1 MGVWL
6 LIPMFFFGD
15 LILYLAIVSMTKQK
29 DKLAKLE
36 LEAWFQTV
44 NLNKENGKVIVSDS
58 VLL

>member
-1 MGVWL
+1 ML
-6 LIPMFFFGD
+6 FFGD
-15 LILYLAIVSMTKQK
+15 LIMYPAIVSMTKQK

-36 LEAWFQTV
+36 LEAWFQTI

>member
-1 MGVWL
+1 ML
-6 LIPMFFFGD
+6 FFGD

-36 LEAWFQTV
+36 LEAWFQTN